1 MANWEATMVEVSV
14 DYKGQLH
21 CLAKHGPSGARIE
34 TDAPTDNQGK
44 GEEFSPTDLVAAALG
59 TCMATVMGIAASKKE
74 IELDGLRINV
84 TKEMSTEPP
93 RQIAK
98 LLVEIF
104 MPGSGRSSGSQ
115 DFERSGDGVSGALQ
129 HQPGNRGADPV
140 VLAVSR
146 QCRSSRLM
154 FSEKGVTVTLF
165 PR

>member
-104 MPGSGRSSGSQ
+104 MPVPE
-115 DFERSGDGVSGALQ
+115 DHPEAKILKGAAM
-129 HQPGNRGADPV
+129 GCPV
-140 VLAVSR
+140 RYSINPEIEVPIQWSWR
-146 QCRSSRLM
+146 
-154 FSEKGVTVTLF
+154 
-165 PR
+165 